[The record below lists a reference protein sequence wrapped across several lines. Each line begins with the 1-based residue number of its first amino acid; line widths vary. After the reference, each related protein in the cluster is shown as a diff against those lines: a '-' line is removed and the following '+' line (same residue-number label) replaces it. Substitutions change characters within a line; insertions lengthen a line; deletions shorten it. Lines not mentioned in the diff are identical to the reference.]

1 MDNIFNMLRRRSLK
15 EHDHQLTHKLD
26 PGNWRLLFHSCP
38 WNVCSA
44 HYPHSGSSFQGWST
58 EGAVCCWDHQYII
71 HLCVG
76 RSGPYLDACGLPHK
90 YRNTLKKLYGL
101 AHLFADPHIAHCGR
115 EGKWLAATI
124 SSPLQWVIRL
134 AAHWSQLGAKAQ
146 VKVGR
151 RAEVKEVYAG
161 VHYSAT
167 SGLADK
173 VKKHVDKMKTLR
185 PFCKAEMG
193 HKLLRI
199 KVWVL
204 ITQPDWTL
212 RGRGI
217 GQTIQGLHWRSVV
230 LSAPSAFRNPVR
242 RVKTKTKN
250 RQNKQPNRKNQTGHG
265 RCLWT
270 LRTGH
275 GSAVPNIAFILDTC
289 TTVLGMYHAVMDW
302 GNAFFQYNPGHWV
315 TKSFCLH
322 MKGNSG
328 LFKCFSKS
336 ICMVPQYVMGC
347 CWRSA
352 LFSFHGLVK
361 FIHYHGW
368 WHRVKMWKLA
378 FDVGNSTDFAGTS
391 SRRGWLVNDEPTENL
406 RLRNCYKVFQKTLY
420 VLWDKSL
427 IVPEVVIN
435 KIWVYSIPKNLKKM

>member
-1 MDNIFNMLRRRSLK
+1 MVLNQQWER
-15 EHDHQLTHKLD
+15 Q
-26 PGNWRLLFHSCP
+26 PGDWR
-38 WNVCSA
+38 N
-44 HYPHSGSSFQGWST
+44 GS
-58 EGAVCCWDHQYII
+58 WDKGVFRGNFALVI

-90 YRNTLKKLYGL
+90 YGNTLKKLYGL
-101 AHLFADPHIAHCGR
+101 AHLFEDPHIAHCGR

-173 VKKHVDKMKTLR
+173 VEKHVDKMKALR
-185 PFCKAEMG
+185 PFCKAEME

-204 ITQPDWTL
+204 ITQPDWIL

-230 LSAPSAFRNPVR
+230 LSAPSAFRNPVQI
-242 RVKTKTKN
+242 VKTKTKN
-250 RQNKQPNRKNQTGHG
+250 RQNKQPNRKKQMGHG

-270 LRTGH
+270 
-275 GSAVPNIAFILDTC
+275 
-289 TTVLGMYHAVMDW
+289 
-302 GNAFFQYNPGHWV
+302 
-315 TKSFCLH
+315 
-322 MKGNSG
+322 
-328 LFKCFSKS
+328 
-336 ICMVPQYVMGC
+336 
-347 CWRSA
+347 
-352 LFSFHGLVK
+352 
-361 FIHYHGW
+361 
-368 WHRVKMWKLA
+368 
-378 FDVGNSTDFAGTS
+378 
-391 SRRGWLVNDEPTENL
+391 TENW
-406 RLRNCYKVFQKTLY
+406 T
-420 VLWDKSL
+420 W
-427 IVPEVVIN
+427 
-435 KIWVYSIPKNLKKM
+435 